1 MENGLNILILFRVI
15 FVAALFSLI
24 IGPVGNWL
32 ARKTGLVDVPGSA
45 PHKLHDATI
54 PVAGGFTL
62 FLTVF
67 VIGYFTGT
75 FQFPS
80 IRPILLASVIIFL
93 FGLLDDFKDISPLWK
108 LAGQLLASLLLIGL
122 DVQIHLFQENWLNIG
137 LTILWLVSVTNAYN
151 FVDSTDG
158 LAVGL
163 AGIAA
168 AFYMFVAIDS
178 NQNNL
183 SFFCAILL
191 GACFGTFYYNSAP
204 AYFFLGDSGSQWLGF
219 VLAGIGIAYNPIG
232 FSWLTSWFVPILLS
246 GVPLFDAAL
255 VVISRLRR
263 GRPIYQAALDH
274 TFHRLAMYGMSS
286 PRAVLTMQSVSL
298 LLGCLAFIALF
309 LPPVLANAVFGAV
322 SLAGIGA
329 LIFLDDKKRWL

>member
-1 MENGLNILILFRVI
+1 LNTIIIFRVI
-15 FVAALFSLI
+15 FGTTLLALVM
-24 IGPVGNWL
+24 GPFGYWL

-45 PHKLHDATI
+45 PHKMHEATI
-54 PVAGGFTL
+54 PVAGGLTL

-67 VIGYFTGT
+67 VIGFFTGAL
-75 FQFPS
+75 QFPS
-80 IRPILLASVIIFL
+80 IRPILIASVIIFL

-108 LAGQLLASLLLIGL
+108 LAGQLLASLFLIGSGI
-122 DVQIHLFQENWLNIG
+122 QIHLFQENWLNIG
-137 LTILWLVSVTNAYN
+137 LTILWLVGVTNAYN

-168 AFYMFVAIDS
+168 AFYMLVAVDS
-178 NQNNL
+178 NQIGL
-183 SFFCAILL
+183 SFFSAILL

-219 VLAGIGIAYNPIG
+219 ILAGIGIAYNPIG
-232 FSWLTSWFVPILLS
+232 FSRLTSWFVPILLA

-263 GRPIYQAALDH
+263 GKPIYEAALDH
-274 TFHRLAMYGMSS
+274 TFHRLAMYGMS
-286 PRAVLTMQSVSL
+286 PTRAVLTMHSVSL
-298 LLGCLAFIALF
+298 LLGCLAFIALYQ
-309 LPPVLANAVFGAV
+309 PPLLANGVFGAA
-322 SLAGIGA
+322 SLAGIGT
-329 LIFLDDKKRWL
+329 LVFLDDKRRWL